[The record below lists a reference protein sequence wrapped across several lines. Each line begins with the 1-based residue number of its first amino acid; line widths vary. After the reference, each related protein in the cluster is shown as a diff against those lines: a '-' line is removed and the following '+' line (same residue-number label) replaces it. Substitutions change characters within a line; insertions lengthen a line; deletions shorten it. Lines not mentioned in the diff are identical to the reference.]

1 MAGEGSNLNYRMV
14 TGDEYPEDQSPEE
27 QLFYEFIFSLF
38 RENKVEIASAIT
50 KPFPLLMGLRD
61 RGYIP
66 EQMYEHFQ
74 EACRNLVPVERVV
87 YDVLSELEKTFDKTV
102 LDALFSKVNLKAYPD
117 LLEICRNF
125 QNVIHENF
133 HYQLIDD
140 EETKEML
147 NFQLS
152 CEQGDALPRARIPEH
167 LSDGQQMTTRKEESS
182 HGANNIVQTQ
192 ELANE
197 CAQES
202 QQEVSRDHRALERTN
217 RDDSKEMPKLL
228 PDLQMDEGGKS
239 EEMPVLLPY
248 DAAEV
253 ICDSEAP
260 QMIHGGLEKVLS
272 LLPSE
277 GEEDGSACLEPC
289 DEEELQEF
297 LSSPPSCGSVSCDP
311 EGPQMTEELEEV
323 PSQRLCVGEVS
334 VELEA
339 PQSNTEGDS
348 EVPNPSLLSF
358 DGQDVPGG
366 SEARPECSPA
376 RDTTDTVDLENNSTL
391 GKPRRK
397 RKKKKGHSWSRNKRK
412 CQSYIRQKDVPGGS
426 EARPECSPARDT
438 TDTVDLEN
446 NSTLDKPKR
455 KRKKKKGHSWSRNKR
470 KWQSYI
476 HQKGTKLST
485 RGKEKCSCVMCFSQD
500 SLGDTVALGNSS
512 TLGNLK
518 RKTQE
523 IKKWHSWSRNK
534 RKWPRNI
541 HRRGSRNN
549 REVNV
554 NFRSQILPVTCGEV
568 KGMLY
573 KKKLKQGIH
582 KKCIQ
587 SEDGNWFTP
596 REFEVEGGH
605 ARAKYWKL
613 SVRCGGRPL
622 KWLIEEGFLR
632 NPPRIYRRRKK
643 RRILESPDPC
653 ARNSDVCEICLDGGT
668 LFCCDTC
675 SRSFHE
681 DCHLPPVE
689 TERSPWSCT
698 FCRTEA
704 FLGNQECHR
713 ESEVLERQMG
723 PKEQLKC
730 EFLLLKI
737 YSHSES
743 SFFAK
748 IPYYYYDK
756 ESSKNIKE
764 PMWLDKIT
772 KRLKERSYPQV
783 EGFVQDMRLI
793 FQNHKASY
801 KYNDFGLMGIRLE
814 KEFEKNFKEVFAI
827 QDTNENSSDVVDA
840 VGTLES
846 PLLGADFSS
855 SCYESA
861 SANPNQ

>member
-412 CQSYIRQKDVPGGS
+412 
-426 EARPECSPARDT
+426 
-438 TDTVDLEN
+438 
-446 NSTLDKPKR
+446 
-455 KRKKKKGHSWSRNKR
+455 
-470 KWQSYI
+470 WQSYI

-855 SCYESA
+855 SCYESV